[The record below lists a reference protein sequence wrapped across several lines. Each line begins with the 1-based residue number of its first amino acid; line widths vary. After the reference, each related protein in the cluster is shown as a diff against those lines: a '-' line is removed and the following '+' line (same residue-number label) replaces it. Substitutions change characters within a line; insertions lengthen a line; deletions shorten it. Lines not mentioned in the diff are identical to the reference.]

1 MKNNILT
8 TSIAVAFALSLTACG
23 GGGDSASTT
32 PTTTTPPP
40 VVTTPPAE
48 PTEVNTVDI
57 EVAQDFNFRTDMD
70 LTLTIAQ
77 QPAHAGV
84 VNVYHAYE
92 FHDETNDIYY
102 PDYQT
107 RVLSFYP
114 SATDS
119 VEIQVNKNWEHLI
132 VEFIPT
138 TAEGV
143 EKYKKLTLSTDDYLS
158 FQFD

>member
-8 TSIAVAFALSLTACG
+8 SSIAVAFALSLTACG
-23 GGGDSASTT
+23 GGGSTSTT

-40 VVTTPPAE
+40 VVTDPPAE
-48 PTEVNTVDI
+48 PSEVATVDI
-57 EVAQDFNFRTDMD
+57 EVSQDFDFRTDMD

-77 QPAHAGV
+77 VPSHAGV
-84 VNVYHAYE
+84 VNVYHGYE
-92 FHDETNDIYY
+92 HHDQVNNIYY

-119 VEIQVNKNWEHLI
+119 VEIQVNKNWQHLV

-138 TAEGV
+138 TADGTEM
-143 EKYKKLTLSTDDYLS
+143 YKKLELTSSNYLS
-158 FQFD
+158 FQFDE